1 MKIGYLHADFL
12 SKPQCQSWPASLGLL
27 ATPVVSVVIA
37 TLWLGEALSL
47 SLVSAIV
54 LILGG
59 VAIGA
64 TGHGNPPMP
73 AAG

>member
-1 MKIGYLHADFL
+1 
-12 SKPQCQSWPASLGLL
+12 
-27 ATPVVSVVIA
+27 VVSVVIA

-47 SLVSAIV
+47 SLASAIV

-59 VAIGA
+59 VAIGI